1 MPSANTGS
9 LRDRRRAELLT
20 QIQHT
25 AFELFAEHGFDA
37 VTTEEIAAAAGISI
51 STYFR
56 HAPTKE
62 GLLVDPVRAAI
73 GEIVR
78 SYSARPPAESAV
90 EALIQVFVTRAR
102 DADELDNLDTWR
114 RAIATAP
121 HLLSKTALV
130 SETDRDK
137 FLEQVACRLG
147 LDAKADAKV
156 DAKADEKAD
165 AKVDA
170 KADVRPALLVHT
182 SLATVKFV
190 LDRWLN
196 PDAAPNGPFNVQLED
211 ALRTTLAGFG

>member
-1 MPSANTGS
+1 MSSANTGS

-25 AFELFAEHGFDA
+25 AFELFAERGFDA
-37 VTTEEIAAAAGISI
+37 VTTEDIAAAAGISI

-62 GLLVDPVRAAI
+62 GLLVDPVRDAI
-73 GEIVR
+73 GEIVG
-78 SYSARPPAESAV
+78 SYGARPPDESAV
-90 EALIQVFVTRAR
+90 EALIRVFVTRAR

-114 RAIATAP
+114 HAIATAP

-130 SETDRDK
+130 SEADHDT

-147 LDAKADAKV
+147 V
-156 DAKADEKAD
+156 DAT
-165 AKVDA
+165 
-170 KADVRPALLVHT
+170 ADVRPALLVHT

-190 LDRWLN
+190 LDRWLTSDTVAS
-196 PDAAPNGPFNVQLED
+196 PPFSVQLED
-211 ALRTTLAGFG
+211 ALRTTLSGFD